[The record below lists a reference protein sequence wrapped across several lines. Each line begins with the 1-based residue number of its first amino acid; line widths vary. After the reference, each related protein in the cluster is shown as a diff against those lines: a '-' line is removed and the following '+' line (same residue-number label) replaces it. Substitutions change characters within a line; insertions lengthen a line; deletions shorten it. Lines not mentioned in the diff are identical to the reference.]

1 MGGIGFFERSGMQGR
16 LVQKCGNMRGE
27 LEGGRKRWQG
37 IAHQGQSGSQ
47 RSSGERVQ
55 KTKGTPPAPLGSNT

>member
-16 LVQKCGNMRGE
+16 LVQRCGNMRGK
-27 LEGGRKRWQG
+27 LEGGRKRWQD
-37 IAHQGQSGSQ
+37 IAHQGRSGSQ
-47 RSSGERVQ
+47 RSSGEWVQ